1 MKLIFTTIFL
11 FNFFNA
17 PLLSAGDIL
26 KGFEAYNEGDYSRAY
41 SEWESLANEGDV
53 IAQSSLGIM
62 YHLGQGVDKND
73 KTAFELFSLSAR
85 QGFAPAQMSLGNMYE
100 NGFGTTTD
108 MGRAFMW
115 YYISASADD
124 SGTTMLKLIKEKM
137 NDTEIKK
144 STNLAMDCIDSHL
157 SKC

>member
-17 PLLSAGDIL
+17 SLSSAGDVL
-26 KGFEAYNEGDYSRAY
+26 KGFEAYNDGNYSRAY

-62 YHLGQGVDKND
+62 YHLGYGVDKNN
-73 KTAFELFSLSAR
+73 KKAFELFNLSAR

-100 NGFGTTTD
+100 NGFGTPTD
-108 MGRAFMW
+108 MARAFMW
-115 YYISASADD
+115 YYISASADE
-124 SGTTMLKLIKEKM
+124 SGATMLKLIKEKI

-144 STNLAMDCIDSHL
+144 STSLALDCIKSNL